1 MTEYDVIVVGAG
13 PAGSSAA
20 KAAAERG
27 ARTIILERHQSI
39 GVPIRCTGLVHD
51 CSYTK
56 SIMSTIPE
64 RIILQRHKCRRF
76 YSPSGKLL
84 AEDYWYGKDECLVE
98 RDEFDRELARQALEA
113 GATIV
118 VNTNVEGLLKEN
130 GRIKG
135 VVTNS
140 KTVPQVLGKIV
151 IGAGGVRSR
160 RMGITKQEGMNIPDE
175 TFWSGVYF
183 ELAGVADPQPEAYET
198 HFWNGINR
206 NFTNLWPRGGNRY
219 SLVLDKVEVFEQIK
233 QSNYP
238 LARRLRNA
246 YPLRIYG
253 YVQGKLGGHP
263 LPKGMVQDGLML
275 AGEAGGYMSL
285 VHAVIS
291 GRWAGEV
298 ADEAIKEGNVS
309 AERLSA
315 YENMCRVKL
324 PYVSISAV
332 IFKGGF
338 STMWELAALTSDDE
352 IEQWAAKLARKKEL
366 KNGEQF
372 DF

>member
-27 ARTIILERHQSI
+27 AKTIVLERHQSI
-39 GVPIRCTGLVHD
+39 GVPVRCTGLVHA
-51 CSYTK
+51 SSFTE
-56 SIMSTIPE
+56 SIMATIPE
-64 RIILQRHKCRRF
+64 QIILQRHKCRHF
-76 YSPSGKLL
+76 YAPSGKLL
-84 AEDYWYGKDECLVE
+84 KEDPWAGPGECAVE
-98 RDEFDRELARQALEA
+98 RDEFDRELARQAIRA

-118 VNTNVEGLLKEN
+118 LNTNVEGLLKEN

-140 KTVPQVLGKIV
+140 RTMPQVLGKIV

-160 RMGITKQEGMNIPDE
+160 RMGITKQEEMNIPDE

-183 ELAGVADPQPEAYET
+183 EVAGVKDPQPEVYET
-198 HFWNGINR
+198 HFWHGVNR
-206 NFTNLWPRGGNRY
+206 NFTNLWPRGGDRY
-219 SLVLDKVEVFEQIK
+219 SLVLDKFEVFEQIK
-233 QSNYP
+233 QIDYP
-238 LARRLRNA
+238 LSRRLRDA

-253 YVQGKLGGHP
+253 YVQGKLGGQP
-263 LPKGMVQDGLML
+263 LPKGKVKDGLIL
-275 AGEAGGYMSL
+275 AGEAGGYMSI
-285 VHAVIS
+285 VHAVVS

-298 ADEAIKEGNVS
+298 AGEAIKEGNVS
-309 AERLSA
+309 AERLGA
-315 YENMCRVKL
+315 YEEMCKVKL
-324 PYVSISAV
+324 PYVSISTV

-338 STMWELAALTSDDE
+338 TTMWELADLSSDEE
-352 IEQWAAKLARKKEL
+352 IERWGTELAERDEL